1 MKVELELHTKEEVL
15 AFNGFCQ
22 KLMSLRE
29 KAEEKKETLRGKVY
43 QTWPPRHM
51 EDIPFDVLRSVKY

>member
-1 MKVELELHTKEEVL
+1 MKVELELHTKEEIL

-29 KAEEKKETLRGKVY
+29 KAEKEKEASRGKVY
-43 QTWPPRHM
+43 QTWPPRYV
-51 EDIPFDVLRSVKY
+51 EDIGGGIFNSWK

>member
-1 MKVELELHTKEEVL
+1 MKVELELHTKEEIL

-29 KAEEKKETLRGKVY
+29 KAEEKKETLRDKIY
-43 QTWPPRHM
+43 QTWPP
-51 EDIPFDVLRSVKY
+51 KYYSSL

>member
-1 MKVELELHTKEEVL
+1 MRVELELRTKEEIL

-29 KAEEKKETLRGKVY
+29 KAEEKKQALIGKVY
-43 QTWPPRHM
+43 QTWPPRYM
-51 EDIPFDVLRSVKY
+51 ED